1 MSLKA
6 RLDRLERRQP
16 APEANRLPPR
26 FWDLLWGVIE
36 PEDLEPFEQEQIRRF
51 LEGGEA
57 EHARCMEDHPAGKF
71 YRQELTRLG
80 LPQPP
85 TLAGIDDII
94 EECLRLACIPTP
106 GTNTNGHL
114 SGMSGTEPD
123 QGASRNRGGGAS

>member
-16 APEANRLPPR
+16 PPEANRLPPR
-26 FWDLLWGVIE
+26 FWNLVWGLID

-57 EHARCMEDHPAGKF
+57 EHARCMEKHPAGRI

-94 EECLRLACIPTP
+94 EESLRLARIPTP
-106 GTNTNGHL
+106 GAGANCHLVNGVNGKGL
-114 SGMSGTEPD
+114 D
-123 QGASRNRGGGAS
+123 QGPSRD